1 MRFNLISKINLLAA
15 VLILLTSSGIAAY
28 AVWGE
33 NKHMT
38 AAMTAHSESLSFM
51 IADGCEYGVYTRD
64 VNFLERILRSV
75 SADENLARIAVY
87 DDKFAPLIA
96 KNLKPV
102 NSNFDFSN
110 KDTRRRIEEYLAQG
124 QLAIDSGNSGAIE
137 FIRPVMNQGLG
148 ELNDFEYGNNKQ
160 KRIGYVHVVIS
171 KDKIRENTWGFI
183 YSVAVI
189 TIILVG
195 SGTALMLVLG
205 KKIAAPIVRISQV
218 ARDVAEG
225 NLDHQVTIS
234 GETEI
239 SDLARAI
246 NFMLERLR
254 SYRQKVEGYQK
265 ELEGKVAERT
275 RELEQMVQESKTL
288 ALKAEAANRSKSE
301 FLANMSHEL
310 RTPLNHIIGFTE
322 LIAAKDCGDINA
334 VQEEYLNDV
343 LRASRHLLSLINDIL
358 DLSKIEAGK
367 MDLDVAEV
375 PIRDLLSNSLT
386 MVKEKALKHGIQLS
400 LNIEGAPGSLTA
412 DERKLK
418 QVMYN
423 LLSNAVKFTPEGGRI
438 EIGGAIRNGNGRP
451 DSSADSKTLAVWVKD
466 TGIGIES
473 QDLERIFAPFEQVES
488 SISRKFQGTGLG
500 LALTR
505 KMVELHGGRIQARS
519 AGKDKGAIFEFTLPI
534 RQMHE
539 PRF

>member
-1 MRFNLISKINLLAA
+1 MRLNLVSKINLLAVA
-15 VLILLTSSGIAAY
+15 LILLTSSGIAAY

-33 NKHMT
+33 NQHMS
-38 AAMTAHSESLSFM
+38 AAMMAHSESLSSM
-51 IADGCEYGVYTRD
+51 IADGCEYGIYTRD
-64 VNFLERILRSV
+64 TNYLERILKNV
-75 SADENLARIAVY
+75 SADEHLARIAVY
-87 DDKFAPLIA
+87 DDKFEPLIA

-102 NSNFDFSN
+102 ARHYDFSQP
-110 KDTRRRIEEYLAQG
+110 DARRRLDEYMTMGRIAD
-124 QLAIDSGNSGAIE
+124 DSGNSAVIE

-148 ELNDFEYGNNKQ
+148 ELSGFESGSHQ
-160 KRIGYVHVVIS
+160 PKRIGYVHVVMS
-171 KDKIRENTWGFI
+171 KDKIKENTWNFI
-183 YSVAVI
+183 SSVAII
-189 TIILVG
+189 TIILAG
-195 SGTALMLVLG
+195 AGAALMLVMG

-218 ARDVAEG
+218 AREVAEG
-225 NLDHQVTIS
+225 RLDHQIAIS

-254 SYRQKVEGYQK
+254 SYRQKMEGYQK

-275 RELEQMVQESKTL
+275 RELEQLVQESKTL
-288 ALKAEAANRSKSE
+288 AVKAQAANRSKSE

-322 LIAAKDCGDINA
+322 LITGRECGDISA

-375 PIRDLLSNSLT
+375 PIRDLLSNSLS
-386 MVKEKALKHGIQLS
+386 MIKEKALKHGIRLT
-400 LNIEGAPGSLTA
+400 LDIDRAGGSLMA

-423 LLSNAVKFTPEGGRI
+423 LLSNAVKFSPDGARI
-438 EIGGAIRNGNGRP
+438 EVGGEIRNGNGRP
-451 DSSADSKTLAVWVKD
+451 DSPADHKTLAVWVKD
-466 TGIGIES
+466 TGIGIEPH
-473 QDLERIFAPFEQVES
+473 DLERIFAPFEQVES
-488 SISRKFQGTGLG
+488 STTRQFQGTGLG

-505 KMVELHGGRIQARS
+505 RMVELHGGRIEARS
-519 AGKDKGAIFEFTLPI
+519 GGKDQGSVFEFTLPI
-534 RQMHE
+534 RQMQQSG
-539 PRF
+539 F

>member
-1 MRFNLISKINLLAA
+1 MS
-15 VLILLTSSGIAAY
+15 
-28 AVWGE
+28 
-33 NKHMT
+33 
-38 AAMTAHSESLSFM
+38 
-51 IADGCEYGVYTRD
+51 
-64 VNFLERILRSV
+64 
-75 SADENLARIAVY
+75 
-87 DDKFAPLIA
+87 
-96 KNLKPV
+96 
-102 NSNFDFSN
+102 
-110 KDTRRRIEEYLAQG
+110 
-124 QLAIDSGNSGAIE
+124 
-137 FIRPVMNQGLG
+137 QGLG
-148 ELNDFEYGNNKQ
+148 ELNGFESGSGRQ
-160 KRIGYVHVVIS
+160 KRIGYVHIVIS
-171 KDKIRENTWGFI
+171 KDKIKENTWGFI
-183 YSVAVI
+183 FSVAVI
-189 TIILVG
+189 TIVLVG
-195 SGTALMLVLG
+195 AGTALMLVLG

-225 NLDHQVTIS
+225 NLEHQIAIS

-275 RELEQMVQESKTL
+275 RELEHLVQESKML
-288 ALKAEAANRSKSE
+288 AVKAEAANRSKSE

-322 LIAAKDCGDINA
+322 LVSGKDCGEINA

-367 MDLDVAEV
+367 MDLDMAEV
-375 PIRDLLSNSLT
+375 SIRDLLSNSLS
-386 MVKEKALKHGIQLS
+386 MVKEKALKHGIRM
-400 LNIEGAPGSLTA
+400 SLTVESAPERMMA

-423 LLSNAVKFTPEGGRI
+423 LLSNAVKFTPDGGRI
-438 EIGGAIRNGNGRP
+438 EVGGAIRNGNGRP
-451 DSSADSKTLAVWVKD
+451 DRATDGKTLAVWVKD
-466 TGIGIES
+466 TGIGIEPH
-473 QDLERIFAPFEQVES
+473 DLDRIFAPFEQVES

-505 KMVELHGGRIQARS
+505 KMVELHGGCIQARS
-519 AGKDKGAIFEFTLPI
+519 AGKDQGSVFEFTLPVCH
-534 RQMHE
+534 MHE
-539 PRF
+539 SRL